1 VNEPLRTLSKYC
13 QVRSIHQYTSN
24 NLKGVQ
30 LMQPS
35 IMHFTKRVSLVSIAI
50 ITAATLSACASNQQ
64 RRNYADAP
72 APQQSQQGYR
82 SVEVG
87 YVEDVQIVGGGN
99 AGTTG
104 GGAVVGGI
112 VGGVAGHQMGGS
124 ARGRDAATV
133 VGVVAG
139 ALIGNE
145 IERNQRGNSAQYSVV
160 RVRLENGQVLSME
173 QAANVDV
180 RSGDRVRVYDR
191 RGIARY

>member
-1 VNEPLRTLSKYC
+1 
-13 QVRSIHQYTSN
+13 
-24 NLKGVQ
+24 
-30 LMQPS
+30 MQPNFTP
-35 IMHFTKRVSLVSIAI
+35 FTKRVSLVSIAI
-50 ITAATLSACASNQQ
+50 ITATTLSACASNQQ

-72 APQQSQQGYR
+72 PPQQSQQGYR

-87 YVEDVQIVGGGN
+87 YVEDVQFVGGGN

-124 ARGRDAATV
+124 SRGRDAATV

-145 IERNQRGNSAQYSVV
+145 IERNQRGNNSQQYSVV
-160 RVRLENGQVLSME
+160 RVRLENGQILTME
-173 QAANVDV
+173 QASNVDV
-180 RSGDRVRVYDR
+180 RAGDRVRVYDR